1 MGFPNVSAVGALLGL
16 NRPQDWRDR
25 IKEGAYTSPGGT
37 RIIFDFEDVSRE
49 TEKWTTAFAFRGVRD
64 EYVQDNGHGSRKYP
78 LRCIFS
84 GDDCDR
90 LATAFEAALL
100 ETGIGR
106 LEHPLYGTFDVV
118 PFGTISRRDGLKD
131 QANVSVVEVT
141 FWTTTRAVY
150 PSGDGDARSEILAAL
165 EGFDVAAAQQFAEYT
180 RLQSRLEQANMKAK
194 IRKMLRD
201 ISAAL
206 SGASSQVA
214 SVRREFQGY
223 VDLINSGIDV
233 LVGQPLLLAQQMIN
247 LTTAPARAIAGIR
260 SRLEGYADLL
270 QRLFQSSRS
279 TSSDRAVSATQRVKV
294 ANDFRATDLAA
305 MSAVAGTVG
314 SVLRHEFTTK
324 PEAIAAAEEVIRQ
337 LDELT
342 TWREERFEALGETDD
357 GGSYQALQ
365 EAVALTAGFLVEV
378 SFTLVPERSI
388 VLERP
393 RTALDVCAELY
404 RTVEGDRLDFLITS
418 NDLSGS
424 EIFELPAGKEIFY
437 YAQ

>member
-1 MGFPNVSAVGALLGL
+1 VMGFPNVSAVGALLGL

-131 QANVSVVEVT
+131 QANVSVVEGT

-279 TSSDRAVSATQRVKV
+279 
-294 ANDFRATDLAA
+294 
-305 MSAVAGTVG
+305 
-314 SVLRHEFTTK
+314 
-324 PEAIAAAEEVIRQ
+324 
-337 LDELT
+337 
-342 TWREERFEALGETDD
+342 
-357 GGSYQALQ
+357 
-365 EAVALTAGFLVEV
+365 
-378 SFTLVPERSI
+378 
-388 VLERP
+388 
-393 RTALDVCAELY
+393 
-404 RTVEGDRLDFLITS
+404 
-418 NDLSGS
+418 
-424 EIFELPAGKEIFY
+424 
-437 YAQ
+437 